1 MAEISAADVK
11 RLREA
16 TGAPMM
22 ACKQAL
28 VDADGDFDEAAD
40 LVRQRTGAK
49 MDERAAE
56 RTANEGLVHAYLHT
70 PSPGQPAKIGVMVQL
85 SCETDFVAKNEQF
98 QRLAQDLAL
107 HIAFAAPRF
116 IAEDQVDETVVER
129 EREYARR
136 EATEQGKP
144 EHVIDR
150 IVEGRV
156 RALYEEQVLL
166 NQKFVK
172 DDSRTV
178 GDLVSEVQ
186 GVIGEKVQVARFAR
200 FEVGA

>member
-1 MAEISAADVK
+1 MAEITAADVK

-28 VDADGDFDEAAD
+28 VDADGDVDKAAD

-49 MDERAAE
+49 MDARAAE

-70 PSPGQPAKIGVMVQL
+70 PTPGMPARIGVMVQL

-116 IAEDQVDETVVER
+116 ISADSVEEAVVDK

-136 EATEQGKP
+136 EALEEGKP
-144 EHVIDR
+144 EHVVDR

-156 RALYEEQVLL
+156 RALYEEQVLM
-166 NQKFVK
+166 NQRFIK
-172 DDSRTV
+172 DDKRTV
-178 GDLVSEVQ
+178 EEVISDVQ
-186 GVIGEKVQVARFAR
+186 GVIGEKIAIARFAR